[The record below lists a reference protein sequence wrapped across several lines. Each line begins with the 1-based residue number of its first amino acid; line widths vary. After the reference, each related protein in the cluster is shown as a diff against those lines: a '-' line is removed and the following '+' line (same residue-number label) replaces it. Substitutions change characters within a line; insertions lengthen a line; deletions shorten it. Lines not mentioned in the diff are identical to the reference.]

1 MHAQTCIECKKVID
15 PIKLGIIIEEAEENK
30 RKTKELEERV
40 QRLESM
46 NRGLES
52 DKRAKDL
59 HLKSGVF
66 GYQGTP
72 DPYMNN
78 LVEEE
83 RRRRE

>member
-1 MHAQTCIECKKVID
+1 MV
-15 PIKLGIIIEEAEENK
+15 
-30 RKTKELEERV
+30 
-40 QRLESM
+40 
-46 NRGLES
+46 
-52 DKRAKDL
+52 
-59 HLKSGVF
+59 KSGVF